1 MKKIVGRDFKQ
12 CDYTIYDPEK
22 RVSRVHLVIEKNDKG
37 YILYDEASSNGT
49 YVNGNKIPHKKQVQI
64 NFDDKVTLSISYHLD
79 LNEVFDDDRTSVLN
93 PSNNQKSD
101 DDATRIL
108 GNQNKSDD
116 DATRILG
123 KVTNEKSDD
132 DATKLID
139 RNINTE
145 ESSEKTMVLNTQPQ
159 AIKEPEFVTIGRSK
173 NNKIVLQNNLKISG
187 EHCKIRCINSTT
199 IEIVDDRSTNGTF
212 VNNQKLEHKKVYR
225 FSSSVKV
232 NLANELTL
240 DLKKI
245 FPNINVNPTPQ
256 NNSQVKLDINGKK
269 VVLDSDKTTIGEV
282 LEFETMPFTTIGR
295 KPGNKIVIDQAKVSG
310 FHCKVRL
317 LNPMMFEIIDLGS
330 TNGTYANK
338 EKLTANKSYVFPSN
352 TSISL
357 GVEFPINLS
366 KILKGMVVVE
376 TPKPIQ
382 NPVNPNS
389 LKPISFDEKKSFNEL
404 EEIWNEY
411 VNRQQQIGSVSNN
424 WTMGGAAIGAIASI
438 FTGGIGGA
446 IIAAGSGLLG
456 RYLGSQKS
464 QEIRSDMNYENMF
477 LVTYACPR
485 CKESF
490 QKRPW
495 ITIRECVKC
504 KIKFRE

>member
-1 MKKIVGRDFKQ
+1 
-12 CDYTIYDPEK
+12 
-22 RVSRVHLVIEKNDKG
+22 
-37 YILYDEASSNGT
+37 
-49 YVNGNKIPHKKQVQI
+49 
-64 NFDDKVTLSISYHLD
+64 
-79 LNEVFDDDRTSVLN
+79 
-93 PSNNQKSD
+93 
-101 DDATRIL
+101 
-108 GNQNKSDD
+108 
-116 DATRILG
+116 
-123 KVTNEKSDD
+123 
-132 DATKLID
+132 
-139 RNINTE
+139 
-145 ESSEKTMVLNTQPQ
+145 
-159 AIKEPEFVTIGRSK
+159 
-173 NNKIVLQNNLKISG
+173 
-187 EHCKIRCINSTT
+187 
-199 IEIVDDRSTNGTF
+199 
-212 VNNQKLEHKKVYR
+212 
-225 FSSSVKV
+225 
-232 NLANELTL
+232 
-240 DLKKI
+240 
-245 FPNINVNPTPQ
+245 
-256 NNSQVKLDINGKK
+256 
-269 VVLDSDKTTIGEV
+269 
-282 LEFETMPFTTIGR
+282 MPFTTIGR

-424 WTMGGAAIGAIASI
+424 WTMGGNVV
-438 FTGGIGGA
+438 GILAHLLPGGA
-446 IIAAGSGLLG
+446 IISMGTSLIA
-456 RYLGSQKS
+456 RYLGAQKTK
-464 QEIRSDMNYENMF
+464 EIKTDMNYENMF

-495 ITIRECVKC
+495 VTIRECVKC